1 MMVQKL
7 ETRGFGRGTD
17 QSQFRDENYSPRTLR
32 PSAFSA
38 LKKAV
43 RHKERSGP
51 AELHLRINRDQ
62 FNLSTANETWFPPV
76 VS

>member
-32 PSAFSA
+32 PSDVMKQAGAAF
-38 LKKAV
+38 V
-43 RHKERSGP
+43 YP
-51 AELHLRINRDQ
+51 Q
-62 FNLSTANETWFPPV
+62 V
-76 VS
+76 V